1 MSLRSGREFLSIPG
15 PTTVPDQ
22 VLQAMQRPA
31 VDIYWG
37 PLVAL
42 TDGLVADLARIF
54 RTQPGQP
61 MIRVDYTHFDKNGAP
76 LLLGQTFCR
85 ADRFVFEVD
94 LPGKTGRPAR
104 RK

>member
-1 MSLRSGREFLSIPG
+1 MRPRLAHALRDELGKVFVFKLLEQDKVPIASLRCAFSAVPLSEA
-15 PTTVPDQ
+15 Q
-22 VLQAMQRPA
+22 
-31 VDIYWG
+31 
-37 PLVAL
+37 
-42 TDGLVADLARIF
+42 ARIF

-76 LLLGQTFCR
+76 LLLGQTICR